1 MSTIQLAHV
10 KSDSNTGA
18 FEGELRFKQFRIPLP
33 NRFPISPE
41 RNALRPAGVEG
52 PLPGEV
58 AVLARLAPPET
69 VKKILTQE
77 DALKSM
83 ARFLSKETSADA
95 IRVLYLAFKG
105 GAVINQ
111 TQDLKTILDLQYLA
125 GLDIITVQHSLDI
138 SFEDYESQLRFAE
151 RWADE
156 RGVDKPIMPI
166 IQASDNKE
174 TAAKLLALVEKHE
187 PSMIGFDLRGGFYY
201 HALRGIEE
209 FKKRKPEI
217 WIHAFQTPPKIRFGR
232 GLLTC
237 SEGMILPMFGI
248 DSFSRWIVP
257 PPPTPLTKEVI
268 NVFDRKGWGSL
279 KKKDYEAIRK
289 NTTSCNC
296 AVCQGKDLE
305 PFYEGKVL
313 DVLAKA
319 KVHDHLAQRRELEAA
334 RESIKKGTFLSLL
347 DTKEYPREFLRQI
360 PKSEEASKSKD

>member
-1 MSTIQLAHV
+1 MSTVQLAQITTDTRT
-10 KSDSNTGA
+10 SATQS
-18 FEGELRFKQFRIPLP
+18 ELRISNLRIPLP

-41 RNALRPAGVEG
+41 RNALKPAGVKD

-111 TQDLKTILDLQYLA
+111 TKDLKTILDLQYLA

-187 PSMIGFDLRGGFYY
+187 PPMIGFDLRGGFYY

-217 WIHAFQTPPKIRFGR
+217 WIHAFQTPPKVRFGR

-305 PFYEGKVL
+305 LFYEGKVL

-347 DTKEYPREFLRQI
+347 NTKEYPREFLRLI
-360 PKSEEASKSKD
+360 PKGKDASESKD